1 MKIKE
6 GFVLKA
12 VADSYLVVP
21 LGSKVVDFSA
31 IIKLTE
37 TGAFLWSLLD
47 TDKTKDE
54 LLTALTDEY
63 DVDNATASRDIDA
76 FVSKLKEADL
86 IE

>member
-37 TGAFLWSLLD
+37 TGAFLWSQLD